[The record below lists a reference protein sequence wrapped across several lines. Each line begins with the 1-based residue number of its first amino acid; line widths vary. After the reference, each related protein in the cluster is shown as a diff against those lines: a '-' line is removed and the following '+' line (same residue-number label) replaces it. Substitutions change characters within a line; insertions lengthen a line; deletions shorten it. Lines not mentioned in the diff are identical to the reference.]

1 MISVAPTPSFKEA
14 FNSVNKKIL
23 LSVLH
28 GTMVL
33 LKRTCVVGTR

>member
-14 FNSVNKKIL
+14 FNSVNKKM

-33 LKRTCVVGTR
+33 LKCTCVVGTR